1 VEPKENGQVNERLR
15 TTMMRAGVTLEA
27 LATAAAVDVKT
38 VERWI
43 SMDRM
48 PHRKHRW
55 TAAKLLGVDEAY
67 LWPDLL
73 HKFPGRQLTSQSE
86 LVELYADRAS
96 VPRPLWLRLLSEA
109 QENID
114 ILVFSGTFYAQTQP
128 RIAAMLTEAAQRGA
142 VVRLCFGNPDS
153 EAVTIRDREEGI
165 GGTLAHKIR
174 SSLSYY
180 RTLLD
185 VKNCEVRLHGTT
197 LYTSLFRYDDEI
209 MVNPHSYAEP
219 ASANPTFH
227 FRRVDGGTLVNH
239 YLTVFERVWETAMP
253 WSGVTSGE

>member
-1 VEPKENGQVNERLR
+1 ML
-15 TTMMRAGVTLEA
+15 RAGVTLDD
-27 LATAAAVDVKT
+27 LADVAGVDVKT

-43 SMDRM
+43 SMDRL

-55 TAAKLLGVDEAY
+55 TAAKLLGVDEMY

-73 HKFPGRQLTSQSE
+73 VKFPGRQLTSQSE
-86 LVELYADRAS
+86 LVDLYADRAS
-96 VPRPLWLRLLSEA
+96 VPRPLWLRLLTEA
-109 QENID
+109 QENVD

-128 RIAAMLTEAAQRGA
+128 RIAAMLTEAAGRGA
-142 VVRLCFGNPDS
+142 VVRLCFGDPAS
-153 EAVTIRDREEGI
+153 EAVAIRDREEGI
-165 GGTLAHKIR
+165 SGTLAAKIR

-197 LYTSLFRYDDEI
+197 LYSSLFRYDDEI
-209 MVNPHSYAEP
+209 MVNPHSYGEP

-227 FRRVDGGTLVNH
+227 YRRVDGGTLVGH
-239 YLTVFERVWETAMP
+239 YLSVFERVWATAMP
-253 WSGVTSGE
+253 WSGVASGE